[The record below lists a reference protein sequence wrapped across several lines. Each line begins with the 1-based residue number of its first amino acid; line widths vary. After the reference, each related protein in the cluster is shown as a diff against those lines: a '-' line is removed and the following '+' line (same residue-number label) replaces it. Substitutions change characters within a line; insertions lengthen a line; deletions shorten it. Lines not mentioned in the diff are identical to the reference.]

1 MTCSAAPPALGH
13 LFVDAALSEALAAR
27 RVTAPDAGGVD
38 PAQVQPASLD
48 LRLSSEAVRIRAGFL
63 PGAVSIE
70 ARLAELGVSRLSL
83 AGAGAVLERGLV
95 YLVPLEERLE
105 LEPDVRALFNPRS
118 STGRCDVFAR
128 VLVPG
133 HPRFNETPAGYRG
146 PLWLE
151 VSPLSFPV
159 RLARGDRLAQLR
171 LERGV
176 AALTEAELRAEYA
189 RTPLLHEEHGPIPPE
204 RVPFDREG
212 GIALHLGLAGR
223 DPAGW
228 RAQAH
233 TGVVHF
239 AREGAHDLRDFWDP
253 VHAAGGTHILAP
265 GAFYLFASRERVVVP
280 PHLAAEM
287 EPVAVDLGEM
297 RNNYAGFFD
306 NGFGWRESGA
316 RGTPAVL
323 EVRAHDVPFL
333 VEEGQVFFRLR
344 FFRTGG
350 RPARL
355 YGEGRERSSY
365 RDQDLTPAR
374 CFRRDP
380 RDAP

>member
-1 MTCSAAPPALGH
+1 MSLRAAPPELGT
-13 LFVDAALSEALAAR
+13 LLVDTEIQRAIADGWLR
-27 RVTAPDAGGVD
+27 APERGAIDA
-38 PAQVQPASLD
+38 AQVQPASLD
-48 LRLSSEAVRIRAGFL
+48 LRLGAFAARIRAGFL
-63 PGAVSIE
+63 PGTVPIE
-70 ARLAELGVSRLSL
+70 QRLAELEVSRLSL
-83 AGAGAVLERGLV
+83 EGAGAVLERGLV
-95 YLVPLEERLE
+95 YLLPLEERLE
-105 LEPDVRALFNPRS
+105 LPAGVRALFNPRS
-118 STGRCDVFAR
+118 STGRCDLFAR

-159 RLARGDRLAQLR
+159 RLSRGDRLAQLR
-171 LERGV
+171 LERGRS
-176 AALTEAELRAEYA
+176 ALSEDELRAEYE
-189 RTPLLHEEHGPIPPE
+189 RTPLVCDARGPVE
-204 RVPFDREG
+204 AARVPFDREG

-223 DPAGW
+223 EPAGW
-228 RAQAH
+228 RAQTH

-239 AREGAHDLRDFWDP
+239 AREGAHALRDFWEP
-253 VHAAGGTHILAP
+253 VHAEGGTHILAP

-306 NGFGWRESGA
+306 NGFGWSAPVA

-374 CFRRDP
+374 CFR
-380 RDAP
+380 AG

>member
-1 MTCSAAPPALGH
+1 
-13 LFVDAALSEALAAR
+13 
-27 RVTAPDAGGVD
+27 
-38 PAQVQPASLD
+38 
-48 LRLSSEAVRIRAGFL
+48 
-63 PGAVSIE
+63 
-70 ARLAELGVSRLSL
+70 
-83 AGAGAVLERGLV
+83 
-95 YLVPLEERLE
+95 
-105 LEPDVRALFNPRS
+105 
-118 STGRCDVFAR
+118 
-128 VLVPG
+128 
-133 HPRFNETPAGYRG
+133 
-146 PLWLE
+146 
-151 VSPLSFPV
+151 
-159 RLARGDRLAQLR
+159 
-171 LERGV
+171 
-176 AALTEAELRAEYA
+176 
-189 RTPLLHEEHGPIPPE
+189 
-204 RVPFDREG
+204 VPFDREG

-223 DPAGW
+223 EPAGW
-228 RAQAH
+228 RAQTH

-239 AREGAHDLRDFWDP
+239 AREGAHALRDFWEP
-253 VHAAGGTHILAP
+253 VHAEGGTHILAP

-306 NGFGWRESGA
+306 NGFGWSAPVA

-374 CFRRDP
+374 CFR
-380 RDAP
+380 AG

>member
-1 MTCSAAPPALGH
+1 MNLRAAPPELGT
-13 LFVDAALSEALAAR
+13 LLVDSDLHAAIAKGWLRGADSAAI
-27 RVTAPDAGGVD
+27 DA
-38 PAQVQPASLD
+38 AQVQPASLD
-48 LRLSSEAVRIRAGFL
+48 LRLGAFAARIRAGFL
-63 PGAVSIE
+63 PGTVPIE
-70 ARLAELGVSRLSL
+70 HRLAELEVSRLSL
-83 AGAGAVLERGLV
+83 EGAGAVLERGLV

-105 LEPDVRALFNPRS
+105 LPAGVRALFNPRS
-118 STGRCDVFAR
+118 STGRCDIFAR

-159 RLARGDRLAQLR
+159 RLTRGDRLAQLR
-171 LERGV
+171 LERGS
-176 AALTEAELRAEYA
+176 AALTEDELRAEYERTALLCDA
-189 RTPLLHEEHGPIPPE
+189 RGPIE
-204 RVPFDREG
+204 AARVPFDREG

-223 DPAGW
+223 EPAGW

-239 AREGAHDLRDFWDP
+239 AREGAHALRDFWEP
-253 VHAAGGTHILAP
+253 VHAEGGTHILAP

-306 NGFGWRESGA
+306 NGFGWGTPVA

-374 CFRRDP
+374 CFR
-380 RDAP
+380 AG

>member
-1 MTCSAAPPALGH
+1 MSLRAAPPELGT
-13 LFVDAALSEALAAR
+13 LLVDTQIWRAVADGWLRAAEGQAIE
-27 RVTAPDAGGVD
+27 T
-38 PAQVQPASLD
+38 AQVQPASLD
-48 LRLSSEAVRIRAGFL
+48 LRLGAFAARIRAGFL
-63 PGAVSIE
+63 PGAVPIE
-70 ARLAELGVSRLSL
+70 HRLAELEVSRLAL
-83 AGAGAVLERGLV
+83 DGAGAVLERGLV

-105 LEPDVRALFNPRS
+105 LPAGVRALFNPRS
-118 STGRCDVFAR
+118 STGRCDIFAR

-171 LERGV
+171 LERGR
-176 AALTEAELRAEYA
+176 AALTEDELRAEYE
-189 RTPLLHEEHGPIPPE
+189 RTPLLCDAGGPIE
-204 RVPFDREG
+204 AARVPFDREG

-223 DPAGW
+223 EPAGW

-239 AREGAHDLRDFWDP
+239 AREGAHALRDFWEP
-253 VHAAGGTHILAP
+253 VHAEGGTHILAP

-306 NGFGWRESGA
+306 NGFGWSAPVA

-344 FFRTGG
+344 WFRTGG
-350 RPARL
+350 APARL

-374 CFRRDP
+374 CFR
-380 RDAP
+380 

>member
-1 MTCSAAPPALGH
+1 MTLRASPPELGRLLVDTELHAAVADGWI
-13 LFVDAALSEALAAR
+13 AASEAGAI
-27 RVTAPDAGGVD
+27 D

-48 LRLSSEAVRIRAGFL
+48 LRLGAFAARIRAGFL
-63 PGAVSIE
+63 PGSVPIE
-70 ARLAELGVSRLSL
+70 QRLAELEVSRLPL
-83 AGAGAVLERGLV
+83 AGSGAVLERGLV
-95 YLVPLEERLE
+95 YLVPLEERLA
-105 LEPDVRALFNPRS
+105 LPAGVRATFNPRS

-133 HPRFNETPAGYRG
+133 HPRFNETPSGYRG

-159 RLARGDRLAQLR
+159 RLSRGDRLAQAR
-171 LERGV
+171 LGRGEP
-176 AALTEAELRAEYA
+176 ALDADQLRAEYA
-189 RTPLLHEEHGPIPPE
+189 STPLLHDERGPIAME
-204 RVPFDREG
+204 RVSFDGEG

-223 DPAGW
+223 EPAGW

-253 VHAAGGTHILAP
+253 VHAEGGTHILAP

-306 NGFGWRESGA
+306 NGFGWRESDA

-333 VEEGQVFFRLR
+333 VEERQVFFRLR
-344 FFRTGG
+344 WFRTGG

-355 YGEGRERSSY
+355 YGEGRERASY

-374 CFRRDP
+374 CFRTG
-380 RDAP
+380 

>member
-1 MTCSAAPPALGH
+1 MRVRNPTGPTDLGH
-13 LFVDAALSEALAAR
+13 LFVDVALHEAVTDG
-27 RVTAPDAGGVD
+27 RVAAPDAGGVE

-48 LRLSSEAVRIRAGFL
+48 LRLGREAVRIRAGFL

-70 ARLAELGVSRLSL
+70 ARLAELEVSRLSL
-83 AGAGAVLERGLV
+83 EGAGAVLERGLV
-95 YLVPLEERLE
+95 YLVPLEERLA
-105 LEPDVRALFNPRS
+105 LEPGVRALFNPRS

-133 HPRFNETPAGYRG
+133 HPRFNETPPGYRG

-171 LERGV
+171 LERGS
-176 AALTEAELRAEYA
+176 AALTESELREEYA
-189 RTPLLHEEHGPIPPE
+189 RTPLLHDEHGAIE
-204 RVPFDREG
+204 VSRVPFDGEG

-223 DPAGW
+223 EPAGW

-239 AREGAHDLRDFWDP
+239 AREGAHDVRDFWEP
-253 VHAAGGTHILAP
+253 VHAPTGAHILAP

-306 NGFGWRESGA
+306 NGFGWRKEA
-316 RGTPAVL
+316 PHGTPAVL

-344 FFRTGG
+344 WFRTGAE
-350 RPARL
+350 PARL
-355 YGEGRERSSY
+355 YGVGRERSSY

-374 CFRRDP
+374 CFRKG
-380 RDAP
+380 